1 MSFEIRPLTEED
13 IPAFRQAIAAG
24 FGEDAD
30 LEDETSLERFKA
42 LFRRDRSFPVFDGD
56 QMVGTGG
63 DFEFQMTVPGG
74 AQAATAG
81 LTIVTVR
88 PTHTRQGALSAMMRE
103 HFDRARQRGE
113 ILGALWASERAI
125 YGRFGYGP
133 AVVQHAIKIDAR
145 QAGRGGFEPGVNV
158 RLVELDEAKQLLPP
172 LYARLQ
178 ATRAGMYQR
187 SDDWW
192 KYQLFYDPQKW
203 RDGAS
208 AVRHVVAEAD
218 GEPVGYASYRQKMDW
233 DHIAGG
239 EVRIREV
246 IPVTDAGFRA
256 LWHYLL
262 NIDLFP
268 ILKHWNNAVDDPLPM
283 LLRDGRALETTGL
296 ADGLWVRLIDLTAA
310 LAQRTYPRDGNLV
323 IDVTDRWCP
332 WNEGRFR
339 LTVAEGAAQCE
350 PTTDDPELT
359 MDVGTLSALYLGGQS
374 AVGLA
379 RAGLIEGK
387 PADIAAA
394 SEMFR
399 TAPLP
404 WCAEVF

>member
-13 IPAFRQAIAAG
+13 IPAFRQTIASG

-30 LEDETSLERFKA
+30 LEDDTALERFQA

-56 QMVGTGG
+56 EMVGTGG

-74 AQAATAG
+74 AQAPTAG

-88 PTHTRQGALSAMMRE
+88 PTHTRRGALSAMMRE
-103 HFDRARQRGE
+103 HFDRARRRGE
-113 ILGALWASERAI
+113 ILGALWASERPI

-133 AVVQHAIKIDAR
+133 SVIQHAIKVDAR
-145 QAGRGGFEPGVNV
+145 QAGRGGFEPGVSV
-158 RLVELDEAKQLLPP
+158 RLVDLDEAKELLPP
-172 LYARLQ
+172 LYARVQ
-178 ATRAGMYQR
+178 PTRAGMYQR

-208 AVRHVVAEAD
+208 AIRHVVAEVN
-218 GEPVGYASYRQKMDW
+218 GEPIGYASYRQKMDW
-233 DHIAGG
+233 DHIGGG

-256 LWHYLL
+256 LWQYLL

-268 ILKHWNNAVDDPLPM
+268 IVKHWNNPVDDPLPM
-283 LLRDGRALETTGL
+283 LLRDGRALKTTEL
-296 ADGLWVRLIDLTAA
+296 ADGLWVRLIDLPAA
-310 LAQRTYPRDGNLV
+310 LVQRTYPHDGSLV

-332 WNEGRFR
+332 WNEGRYR
-339 LTVAEGAAQCE
+339 LTVTAAKAQCE
-350 PTTDDPELT
+350 PTADDPDLR
-359 MDVGTLSALYLGGQS
+359 MDISALGALYMGGQN
-374 AVGLA
+374 AAGMT
-379 RAGLIEGK
+379 RAGLIAGA
-387 PADIAAA
+387 PTAVARAA
-394 SEMFR
+394 EMFR
-399 TAPLP
+399 TTPLP
-404 WCAEVF
+404 WCPEVF